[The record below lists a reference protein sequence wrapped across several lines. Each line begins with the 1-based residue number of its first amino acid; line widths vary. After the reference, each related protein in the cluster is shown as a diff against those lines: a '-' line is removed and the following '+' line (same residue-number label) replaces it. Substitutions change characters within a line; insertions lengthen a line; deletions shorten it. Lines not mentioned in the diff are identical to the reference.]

1 MGSQSMMTFSVTSL
15 SIMTILVF
23 MTRAYVTLGASL
35 PDSLILPKETKCKE
49 YSKSISPS
57 IAQNTNGQ
65 IKFIQQM
72 NSTHV
77 DVQRIDVV
85 ICEAPGSSCVSCRD
99 LQDDG
104 DVPDKVCQQRHRLH
118 SLWVLGDTGRDHV
131 LDQFSVPDGC
141 QCVTMT

>member
-23 MTRAYVTLGASL
+23 MTRVYVTLGASL

-99 LQDDG
+99 LQDDD
-104 DVPDKVCQQRHRLH
+104 DVPDKVCQQRYRPH

-131 LDQFSVPDGC
+131 LVEFSVPDGC

>member
-1 MGSQSMMTFSVTSL
+1 MGTHLSLVSQSTMTSSVTSL
-15 SIMTILVF
+15 SIMTTLVF
-23 MTRAYVTLGASL
+23 MTRVTFGASL
-35 PDSLILPKETKCKE
+35 PNSLILPTETKCRE

-85 ICEAPGSSCVSCRD
+85 ICEAPGSSCVSTSRMMMMFLTRSVSRD
-99 LQDDG
+99 TACTLSG
-104 DVPDKVCQQRHRLH
+104 CSETRAEITSWTSSVFLTDV
-118 SLWVLGDTGRDHV
+118 
-131 LDQFSVPDGC
+131 SVSR
-141 QCVTMT
+141 

>member
-1 MGSQSMMTFSVTSL
+1 M
-15 SIMTILVF
+15 
-23 MTRAYVTLGASL
+23 
-35 PDSLILPKETKCKE
+35 K
-49 YSKSISPS
+49 KSHIS
-57 IAQNTNGQ
+57 GQ
-65 IKFIQQM
+65 IKFIQQT

-99 LQDDG
+99 LQDDDD
-104 DVPDKVCQQRHRLH
+104 DVPDKVCQQRHRLT

-141 QCVTMT
+141 HCVTMT